1 MSYVRGA
8 WSKEADETAD
18 RATTTYLR
26 SKATWSGILL
36 RYENLRDE
44 PVVLLRVFHA
54 PGTRTE
60 PTALKDARI
69 FTRGHVKLLD
79 VKPHVEGGIDARRM
93 SKAFPDALITTG
105 GRHGRFHERIIRQ
118 FGFRGDATLQLLH
131 KTQSAKNL
139 GTLDALFRGFM
150 LDQPGTFA
158 RAETAVEQF
167 TELDAAHKH
176 VVDLRKQADALRKVD
191 EAITTFDL
199 AGAEMA
205 AISDLHEGVEPFTAG
220 LKLRL
225 AKEAAGPARAALA
238 RAESDLSDAAREQR
252 LAAEALETAKARVRD
267 EGGARVELLQE
278 RIDSAQRAEDVT
290 RQYRAQLTAELMR
303 IGAPMPEDP
312 EQFAELLAAAVTE
325 VARDIPAV
333 SYEVR
338 DAASQAR
345 KALDEVTRQIQALRD
360 HRSNLDEKL
369 LSARRFLADAVGVP
383 Y

>member
-1 MSYVRGA
+1 
-8 WSKEADETAD
+8 
-18 RATTTYLR
+18 
-26 SKATWSGILL
+26 
-36 RYENLRDE
+36 
-44 PVVLLRVFHA
+44 
-54 PGTRTE
+54 
-60 PTALKDARI
+60 
-69 FTRGHVKLLD
+69 
-79 VKPHVEGGIDARRM
+79 
-93 SKAFPDALITTG
+93 
-105 GRHGRFHERIIRQ
+105 
-118 FGFRGDATLQLLH
+118 
-131 KTQSAKNL
+131 
-139 GTLDALFRGFM
+139 
-150 LDQPGTFA
+150 
-158 RAETAVEQF
+158 
-167 TELDAAHKH
+167 

-191 EAITTFDL
+191 EAITAFDL

-205 AISDLHEGVEPFTAG
+205 AISDLHEGRALHSGTQV
-220 LKLRL
+220 
-225 AKEAAGPARAALA
+225 AAREGSRGPARAALA

-369 LSARRFLADAVGVP
+369 
-383 Y
+383 